1 MKLLLSPSSSLKSG
15 PGAAMMTAKLLLR
28 GRRSQ
33 HQHHRVVRRI
43 PVLVSTS
50 SSGSNTFSDNEC
62 DCGFCPSWGMRMI
75 KPPLS
80 FNRIQQQQQSRYSS
94 SSSSSST
101 KSSSNDD
108 SFYERKKLSSIE
120 PPTVAKELV
129 EYLNKSW
136 TAFHATKNA
145 EEMLKKA
152 GFVKLDEDKSWSSS
166 SSNSNSNP
174 PLKPNGKYYVVRNQS
189 CIVAFCLGGEY
200 VPGDGFH
207 IIAAHTD
214 SPCPKLKPVSKR
226 KERAGCIGVGVQ
238 PYGGGLWHTWFD
250 RDLSVAG
257 RVLLKKNDGRVQS
270 ELVKIE
276 RPIVRIPSLAIHLDR
291 EINQSGFKPNL
302 ETNFAPILATAIK
315 AELEGFNNNRENK
328 NKDANNDNSSS
339 SSGGET
345 MHHPIIL
352 AILAEELKC
361 EPEDIIDF
369 ELNVCDTQK
378 SQIGGAT
385 NEFIF
390 SGRLDNLCSSF
401 CALKALI
408 DASKDSSLKK
418 HKGAR
423 AIALFDNEEVGSVS
437 TSGGGGTVMIEAI
450 KRATLSSNSSN
461 SSNSSGGESDVIEQC
476 LAKSF
481 LVSAD
486 MAHAIHPNYTEKHEE
501 QHQPLF
507 HKGVVVKHNANQ
519 RYATTALTAYMFRE
533 CAKLSGIPTQEFVVK
548 NDMGCGST
556 IGPIVSAQTG
566 IRTVD
571 VGVPQL
577 SMHSVREMMG
587 TEDVDICH
595 KHFLAFYENIAKVDA
610 NVQMSS

>member
-1 MKLLLSPSSSLKSG
+1 M
-15 PGAAMMTAKLLLR
+15 
-28 GRRSQ
+28 
-33 HQHHRVVRRI
+33 
-43 PVLVSTS
+43 LVSTS

-94 SSSSSST
+94 SSSSSSST

-108 SFYERKKLSSIE
+108 SLYERKKLSTIE

-166 SSNSNSNP
+166 SSNSNSSP

>member
-1 MKLLLSPSSSLKSG
+1 MVFGKRIGGGGGGGGASIRRTLASASSSSSRPPPPSSSSKKKKKSSD
-15 PGAAMMTAKLLLR
+15 ALANQRDCDCCVAT
-28 GRRSQ
+28 
-33 HQHHRVVRRI
+33 
-43 PVLVSTS
+43 
-50 SSGSNTFSDNEC
+50 NTFPINTS
-62 DCGFCPSWGMRMI
+62 R
-75 KPPLS
+75 
-80 FNRIQQQQQSRYSS
+80 NRIQYQSRQCATVA
-94 SSSSSST
+94 SSSSST
-101 KSSSNDD
+101 NNQQQ
-108 SFYERKKLSSIE
+108 RKMLSSIE

-145 EEMLKKA
+145 EEMLKKE

-166 SSNSNSNP
+166 K
-174 PLKPNGKYYVVRNQS
+174 LKPGGKYYMVRNQS

-226 KERAGCIGVGVQ
+226 KERAGCIGIGVQ

-257 RVLLKKNDGRVQS
+257 RVLLKKKDGRVQS
-270 ELVKIE
+270 ELVTIE

-315 AELEGFNNNRENK
+315 AELEGFNNKSNG
-328 NKDANNDNSSS
+328 NNNNNISSG
-339 SSGGET
+339 GGET

-361 EPEDIIDF
+361 EQDDIVDF

-450 KRATLSSNSSN
+450 KRATLSSKGNSSA
-461 SSNSSGGESDVIEQC
+461 SSEGDSDVIERC

-486 MAHAIHPNYTEKHEE
+486 MAHAVHPNYSEKHEE

-533 CAKLSGIPTQEFVVK
+533 CAKLSGVSTQEFVVK

-610 NVQMSS
+610 SVQLSS

>member
-1 MKLLLSPSSSLKSG
+1 M
-15 PGAAMMTAKLLLR
+15 
-28 GRRSQ
+28 
-33 HQHHRVVRRI
+33 
-43 PVLVSTS
+43 LVSTS

-94 SSSSSST
+94 SSSSST
-101 KSSSNDD
+101 KSSSKDD
-108 SFYERKKLSSIE
+108 SLYERKKLSSIE

>member
-1 MKLLLSPSSSLKSG
+1 
-15 PGAAMMTAKLLLR
+15 
-28 GRRSQ
+28 
-33 HQHHRVVRRI
+33 
-43 PVLVSTS
+43 
-50 SSGSNTFSDNEC
+50 
-62 DCGFCPSWGMRMI
+62 MI

-108 SFYERKKLSSIE
+108 SLYERKKLSSIE

-385 NEFIF
+385 N
-390 SGRLDNLCSSF
+390 
-401 CALKALI
+401 
-408 DASKDSSLKK
+408 
-418 HKGAR
+418 
-423 AIALFDNEEVGSVS
+423 
-437 TSGGGGTVMIEAI
+437 
-450 KRATLSSNSSN
+450 
-461 SSNSSGGESDVIEQC
+461 
-476 LAKSF
+476 
-481 LVSAD
+481 
-486 MAHAIHPNYTEKHEE
+486 
-501 QHQPLF
+501 
-507 HKGVVVKHNANQ
+507 
-519 RYATTALTAYMFRE
+519 
-533 CAKLSGIPTQEFVVK
+533 
-548 NDMGCGST
+548 
-556 IGPIVSAQTG
+556 
-566 IRTVD
+566 
-571 VGVPQL
+571 
-577 SMHSVREMMG
+577 
-587 TEDVDICH
+587 
-595 KHFLAFYENIAKVDA
+595 
-610 NVQMSS
+610 

>member
-1 MKLLLSPSSSLKSG
+1 M
-15 PGAAMMTAKLLLR
+15 
-28 GRRSQ
+28 
-33 HQHHRVVRRI
+33 
-43 PVLVSTS
+43 LVSTS

-62 DCGFCPSWGMRMI
+62 DCGFCPSWGMRLI

-94 SSSSSST
+94 SSSSST

-108 SFYERKKLSSIE
+108 SLYERKKLSSIE

>member
-1 MKLLLSPSSSLKSG
+1 M
-15 PGAAMMTAKLLLR
+15 
-28 GRRSQ
+28 
-33 HQHHRVVRRI
+33 
-43 PVLVSTS
+43 LVSTS

-62 DCGFCPSWGMRMI
+62 DCGFCPSWGMRLI

-94 SSSSSST
+94 SSSSST

-108 SFYERKKLSSIE
+108 SLYERKKLSTIE

>member
-1 MKLLLSPSSSLKSG
+1 MISRLTISPMTIRGRTTFVRTTNTTVRGRSYLTLAK
-15 PGAAMMTAKLLLR
+15 AAMTNNENCSCCPPYSTFTYTTTTTT
-28 GRRSQ
+28 RRL
-33 HQHHRVVRRI
+33 I
-43 PVLVSTS
+43 P
-50 SSGSNTFSDNEC
+50 
-62 DCGFCPSWGMRMI
+62 
-75 KPPLS
+75 
-80 FNRIQQQQQSRYSS
+80 SS
-94 SSSSSST
+94 SSSSSSQQQQQQQRRGFSAAT
-101 KSSSNDD
+101 PPSSS
-108 SFYERKKLSSIE
+108 SSSSSSSSPSPSLLSSID
-120 PPTVAKELV
+120 PPKVAKELV

-136 TAFHATKNA
+136 TAFHATANA
-145 EEMLKKA
+145 EIMLQDA
-152 GFVKLDEDKSWSSS
+152 GFQKLEEGKSWTKEYE
-166 SSNSNSNP
+166 
-174 PLKPNGKYYVVRNQS
+174 LKPNGKYYVVRNQS
-189 CIVAFCLGGEY
+189 CIVAFALGGLFES
-200 VPGDGFH
+200 GDGFH

-226 KERAGCIGVGVQ
+226 KERAGCIAIGVQ

-257 RVLLKKNDGRVQS
+257 RVLVKKSGSDVVKS

-276 RPIVRIPSLAIHLDR
+276 RPIIRIPSLAIHLDR
-291 EINQSGFKPNL
+291 EINQTGFKPNL

-315 AELEGFNNNRENK
+315 AELEGFRSSNNSK
-328 NKDANNDNSSS
+328 ANMDKYK
-339 SSGGET
+339 E

-408 DASKDSSLKK
+408 DASKDASLQK

-423 AIALFDNEEVGSVS
+423 VVALFDNEEVGSVS

-450 KRATLSSNSSN
+450 RRATLSTKSNSKNNNSN
-461 SSNSSGGESDVIEQC
+461 DDGDAIERC
-476 LAKSF
+476 LSKSF

-486 MAHAIHPNYTEKHEE
+486 MAHAIHPNYSEKHEE

-507 HKGVVVKHNANQ
+507 HKGVVIKHNANQ

-533 CAKLSGIPTQEFVVK
+533 CAKLSGVPTQDFVVK

-595 KHFLAFYENIAKVDA
+595 RHFLAFYENIGRVDA
-610 NVQMSS
+610 SLKLN

>member
-1 MKLLLSPSSSLKSG
+1 M
-15 PGAAMMTAKLLLR
+15 
-28 GRRSQ
+28 
-33 HQHHRVVRRI
+33 
-43 PVLVSTS
+43 LVSTS
-50 SSGSNTFSDNEC
+50 SSGSTTFSDNEC

-108 SFYERKKLSSIE
+108 SLYERKKLSSIE

-145 EEMLKKA
+145 EELLKKA

-486 MAHAIHPNYTEKHEE
+486 MAHAVHPNYTEKHEE

>member
-28 GRRSQ
+28 GRRHH

-94 SSSSSST
+94 SSSSST

-108 SFYERKKLSSIE
+108 SLYERKKLSTIE

>member
-1 MKLLLSPSSSLKSG
+1 
-15 PGAAMMTAKLLLR
+15 
-28 GRRSQ
+28 
-33 HQHHRVVRRI
+33 
-43 PVLVSTS
+43 
-50 SSGSNTFSDNEC
+50 
-62 DCGFCPSWGMRMI
+62 MI

-108 SFYERKKLSSIE
+108 SLYERKKLSSIE

-461 SSNSSGGESDVIEQC
+461 SSNSSSPP
-476 LAKSF
+476 L
-481 LVSAD
+481 SA
-486 MAHAIHPNYTEKHEE
+486 
-501 QHQPLF
+501 
-507 HKGVVVKHNANQ
+507 
-519 RYATTALTAYMFRE
+519 
-533 CAKLSGIPTQEFVVK
+533 
-548 NDMGCGST
+548 
-556 IGPIVSAQTG
+556 
-566 IRTVD
+566 
-571 VGVPQL
+571 
-577 SMHSVREMMG
+577 
-587 TEDVDICH
+587 
-595 KHFLAFYENIAKVDA
+595 
-610 NVQMSS
+610 

>member
-1 MKLLLSPSSSLKSG
+1 M
-15 PGAAMMTAKLLLR
+15 
-28 GRRSQ
+28 
-33 HQHHRVVRRI
+33 
-43 PVLVSTS
+43 LVSTS

-62 DCGFCPSWGMRMI
+62 DCGFCPSLGMRVI

-94 SSSSSST
+94 LSST

-108 SFYERKKLSSIE
+108 SLYERKKLSSIE

-315 AELEGFNNNRENK
+315 AELEGFNNSRENK

-461 SSNSSGGESDVIEQC
+461 SSNSSGGESDVMEQC

>member
-1 MKLLLSPSSSLKSG
+1 M
-15 PGAAMMTAKLLLR
+15 
-28 GRRSQ
+28 
-33 HQHHRVVRRI
+33 
-43 PVLVSTS
+43 LVSTS
-50 SSGSNTFSDNEC
+50 SSGSNNFSDNEC
-62 DCGFCPSWGMRMI
+62 DCGFCPSWGTRMI

-94 SSSSSST
+94 SST

-108 SFYERKKLSSIE
+108 SLYERKKLSSIE

-152 GFVKLDEDKSWSSS
+152 GFVKLDEDKSWSPS

-339 SSGGET
+339 SNGGET

-352 AILAEELKC
+352 AILAEELNC

-450 KRATLSSNSSN
+450 KRATLSSKSSK

-486 MAHAIHPNYTEKHEE
+486 MAHAVHPNYTEKHEE

>member
-1 MKLLLSPSSSLKSG
+1 
-15 PGAAMMTAKLLLR
+15 
-28 GRRSQ
+28 
-33 HQHHRVVRRI
+33 
-43 PVLVSTS
+43 
-50 SSGSNTFSDNEC
+50 
-62 DCGFCPSWGMRMI
+62 MI

-108 SFYERKKLSSIE
+108 SLYERKKLSSIE

-145 EEMLKKA
+145 EEMRKKA

-328 NKDANNDNSSS
+328 NKDANNDHSSS

>member
-1 MKLLLSPSSSLKSG
+1 M
-15 PGAAMMTAKLLLR
+15 
-28 GRRSQ
+28 
-33 HQHHRVVRRI
+33 
-43 PVLVSTS
+43 LVSTS

-101 KSSSNDD
+101 KSWSNDD
-108 SFYERKKLSSIE
+108 SLYERKKLSSIE

>member
-1 MKLLLSPSSSLKSG
+1 
-15 PGAAMMTAKLLLR
+15 MMTAKLLLR
-28 GRRSQ
+28 GRR
-33 HQHHRVVRRI
+33 HHHHHRVVRRI
-43 PVLVSTS
+43 PLLVSTS
-50 SSGSNTFSDNEC
+50 SSGSNNFSDNEC
-62 DCGFCPSWGMRMI
+62 DCIGFCPSWGMRMI

-94 SSSSSST
+94 SSST

-108 SFYERKKLSSIE
+108 SLYERKKLSSIE

>member
-94 SSSSSST
+94 SSSSST

-108 SFYERKKLSSIE
+108 SLYERKKLSTIE

>member
-1 MKLLLSPSSSLKSG
+1 MLSPVSSSLKSSG
-15 PGAAMMTAKLLLR
+15 GYTAMMTAKLLLR
-28 GRRSQ
+28 GRR
-33 HQHHRVVRRI
+33 HHHHHRVVRRI
-43 PVLVSTS
+43 PLLVSTS
-50 SSGSNTFSDNEC
+50 SSGSNNFSDNEC
-62 DCGFCPSWGMRMI
+62 DCIGFCPSWGMRMI

-80 FNRIQQQQQSRYSS
+80 FNRIQQQKQSRY

-108 SFYERKKLSSIE
+108 SLYERKKLSSIE

-450 KRATLSSNSSN
+450 KRATLSSKSSK

>member
-1 MKLLLSPSSSLKSG
+1 M
-15 PGAAMMTAKLLLR
+15 
-28 GRRSQ
+28 
-33 HQHHRVVRRI
+33 
-43 PVLVSTS
+43 LVSTS

-94 SSSSSST
+94 SSSSST

-108 SFYERKKLSSIE
+108 SLYERKKLSTIE

-315 AELEGFNNNRENK
+315 AELEGFNNSRENK

>member
-1 MKLLLSPSSSLKSG
+1 M
-15 PGAAMMTAKLLLR
+15 
-28 GRRSQ
+28 
-33 HQHHRVVRRI
+33 
-43 PVLVSTS
+43 LVSTS

-94 SSSSSST
+94 SSSSST

-108 SFYERKKLSSIE
+108 SLYERKKLSTIE

-461 SSNSSGGESDVIEQC
+461 SSGGESDVIEQC